1 MGYVTESETR
11 CSGCGRVIRKKELQ
25 YDSPKGRLCKECY
38 EKQAPDQAPF
48 DYSIMY
54 EDARWQICYLAIR
67 NFVPDLKELGRK
79 LADAEEN
86 GDQVFAIVPNVGH
99 TYTGAILGGFSGIT
113 GFAVIVKKSATKQGK
128 GKA

>member
-1 MGYVTESETR
+1 MIRPKEDYARNAMGSKPQ
-11 CSGCGRVIRKKELQ
+11 IRL
-25 YDSPKGRLCKECY
+25 
-38 EKQAPDQAPF
+38 F

-86 GDQVFAIVPNVGH
+86 GDQVFAIVPNVGY
-99 TYTGAILGGFSGIT
+99 TYPGGFSGIT
-113 GFAVIVKKSATKQGK
+113 GFAIIVKKSATKQGK